1 MGTKNMVICSTPEPG
16 LFNIVFFDLEQGVL
30 GRTQLEG
37 FAIAPFDDISTDQR
51 DRKLWRLL
59 RRFFPFFSCFCDRE
73 MELLVGVEDPVI
85 GGESHDLGLLVS
97 LASMRVCDPRL
108 RMLRTTRTIYIDP
121 PDKEK
126 DNAAQE
132 PNSSIPVF
140 CRNIRYLKNFMI
152 DGYGEFVFWSSY
164 NKVYRDVIGC
174 FICAI
179 DAVYWYL
186 ASNWVVHSSQDIQL
200 FLDGMGPASMV
211 GTAQRRGSMPK
222 RFI

>member
-1 MGTKNMVICSTPEPG
+1 
-16 LFNIVFFDLEQGVL
+16 
-30 GRTQLEG
+30 
-37 FAIAPFDDISTDQR
+37 
-51 DRKLWRLL
+51 
-59 RRFFPFFSCFCDRE
+59 

-140 CRNIRYLKNFMI
+140 AEI
-152 DGYGEFVFWSSY
+152 
-164 NKVYRDVIGC
+164 
-174 FICAI
+174 
-179 DAVYWYL
+179 
-186 ASNWVVHSSQDIQL
+186 
-200 FLDGMGPASMV
+200 
-211 GTAQRRGSMPK
+211 
-222 RFI
+222 